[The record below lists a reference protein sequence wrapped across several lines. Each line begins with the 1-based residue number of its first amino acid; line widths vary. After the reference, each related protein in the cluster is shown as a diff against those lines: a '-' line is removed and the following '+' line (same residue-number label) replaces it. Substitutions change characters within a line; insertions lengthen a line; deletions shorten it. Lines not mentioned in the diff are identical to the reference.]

1 MNKRPLFCLAL
12 MTLFALWFNATL
24 PLHFDEAYYWLWSQR
39 LAASYFDHPPMIAW
53 LLWLVQV
60 FGKSEWVLRLVP
72 AACMTTAG
80 FLLYRLAK
88 RAFGEAVAERA
99 LMLYLFLP
107 LTQLGYLLAVP
118 DAPLA
123 LGWILLMSAGYEAA
137 FGVHWRRAML
147 LAGAAAGFAL
157 LAKYTA
163 VVAVLS
169 LLVFFA
175 LSPMRERLLSTAFLG
190 ATLVAVL
197 VFSPVVY
204 WNYQHD
210 WASFRFQLAH
220 GVAAEK
226 VFQPVYLLEFIG
238 GQLAVGGIF
247 VALALFYLA
256 LRYWRAHFSQPKL
269 LFFWCFSM
277 VPIGFFMQAAA
288 FKRSAANW
296 PAPAFLAGC
305 VLVAYWSLHLNWRR
319 WYRAALVFGVL
330 LLVVAKLPECLP
342 FLPEKA
348 VPKQRFLGYKEA
360 IQALPDKHPEA
371 WLADSYKAAGL
382 LAYYGGRLDVDVVNA
397 DRPSMFDYWRTET
410 ELPARALVVTSRDK
424 REAVAGY
431 YRQVA
436 VLPAGGAR
444 FGFDKQGFF
453 LYQCEGPQ
461 RGR

>member
-1 MNKRPLFCLAL
+1 MKQRPLFFLAL
-12 MTLFALWFNATL
+12 MALFSLWFNATL
-24 PLHFDEAYYWLWSQR
+24 PLHFDEAYYWLWSQH

-72 AACMTTAG
+72 ACCMTVTG

-88 RAFGEAVAERA
+88 RSFGEAVAERA
-99 LMLYLFLP
+99 LLLYLFLP
-107 LTQLGYLLAVP
+107 LTQLGFLLAVP

-123 LGWILLMSAGYEAA
+123 LGWVLLMSAGYEAA
-137 FGVHWRRAML
+137 FGARWRRSML

-169 LLVFFA
+169 LFVFF
-175 LSPMRERLLSTAFLG
+175 LFSPVRARLLSVSFLG
-190 ATLVAVL
+190 SAALAAL
-197 VFSPVVY
+197 VFSPVLY

-210 WASFRFQLAH
+210 WVSFRFQLAH

-226 VFQPVYLLEFIG
+226 VFQPAYLLEFVG
-238 GQLAVGGIF
+238 GQLAVGGVF
-247 VALALFYLA
+247 TALALFYLA
-256 LRYWRAHFSQPKL
+256 FRYWRQHFAQPKL
-269 LFFWCFSM
+269 LFFWCFSII
-277 VPIGFFMQAAA
+277 PIGFFMQAAA
-288 FKRSAANW
+288 FKRGAANW

-305 VLVAYWSLHLNWRR
+305 VLVAYWSLRLNWHR
-319 WYRAALVFGVL
+319 WYKAALAFGVL

-342 FLPEKA
+342 FLPEKV

-360 IQALPDKHPEA
+360 ITALPAAHPEA
-371 WLADSYKAAGL
+371 WLADSYKAASL
-382 LAYYGGRLDVDVVNA
+382 LAYYGGRLDVDVLDS
-397 DRPSMFDYWRTET
+397 DRPSMFDYWRKEAA
-410 ELPARALVVTSRDK
+410 LPERALFVTSRDK
-424 REAVAGY
+424 REAAATY
-431 YRQVA
+431 YRQVTA
-436 VLPAGGAR
+436 LPSGGAR

-453 LYQCEGPQ
+453 LYQCEGLQ